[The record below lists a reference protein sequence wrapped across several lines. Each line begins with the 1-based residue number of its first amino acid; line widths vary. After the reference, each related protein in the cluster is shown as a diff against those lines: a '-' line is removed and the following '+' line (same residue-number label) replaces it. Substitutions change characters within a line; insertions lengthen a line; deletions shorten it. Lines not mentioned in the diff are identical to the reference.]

1 MIRKSEFVAKTQ
13 FPFRCFRTKFTWS
26 KMFEVSGRNLP
37 GARCSRFQDAINLE
51 HDVRGFMTQFIWS
64 EMFEVYA
71 VNINFK

>member
-1 MIRKSEFVAKTQ
+1 
-13 FPFRCFRTKFTWS
+13 
-26 KMFEVSGRNLP
+26 MFEVSGRNLR
-37 GARCSRFQDAINLE
+37 GARCMCFQDAINLE